1 MEMDQIINDYISED
15 LVSDRAVLPLRN
27 DTPLLDS
34 NILDSVAV
42 LSVVMFLEEQFGI
55 SIAIADVKPDNFR
68 TIDAICAFV
77 RSRMEQR
84 AEA

>member
-1 MEMDQIINDYISED
+1 MDQIINDYISED
-15 LVSDRAVLPLRN
+15 LVSDRTVLPLHN

-42 LSVVMFLEEQFGI
+42 LSLVMFLEEQFGI
-55 SIAIADVKPDNFR
+55 SIAIADVKPEHFR

-77 RSRMEQR
+77 RSRQ
-84 AEA
+84 AAQAAS